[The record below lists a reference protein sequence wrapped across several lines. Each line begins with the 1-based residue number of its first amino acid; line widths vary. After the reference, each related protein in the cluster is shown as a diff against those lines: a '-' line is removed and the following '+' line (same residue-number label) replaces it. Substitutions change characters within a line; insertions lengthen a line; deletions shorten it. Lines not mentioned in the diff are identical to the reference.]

1 MNGPV
6 FDPRTRED
14 IRAQVTALAASYTP
28 EWRYERAE
36 DDPGAALAELF
47 ITMFH
52 QTVDRMNAMPEKLYL
67 SFLDQ
72 IGYREPDPAPAYGT
86 MQFRAFD
93 TLEEPVPVP
102 AGTQVFTPDEMGENI
117 VYETVQ
123 GIQAAAAQ
131 LLELYYV
138 DGGADEIRRMDLS
151 IPRSLFSETEG
162 EPIQRHRFILGQ
174 DQVLLAD
181 CPCVIRLELRQKAR
195 FLEEQ
200 TAKNLAGSRLTW
212 SFLHNGSQ
220 VPFDLVEADHGTVIL
235 EKRNRLSMDPD
246 PDGHVCLTCQGRPDQ
261 DIALEHILV
270 SSAPLEDCP
279 VQRMFSND
287 LPILLEDG
295 GYCFGKQ
302 PEPYQMFYLRSD
314 TVLSKKTA
322 HAVLKMDLTP
332 MITEPVRNEVQYDY
346 GHAIIDKRGAV
357 ERKPDDVYISGVV
370 WEYFNGLGW
379 RSLEVTGSKNPFS
392 GQQDRAA
399 ELTFRVPEDL
409 NETEVNAETGL
420 YIRARVTQI
429 ENQFTDLPRRIVP
442 FLSGAVMSWQYEA
455 GLPADRILAENN
467 GRTAAVEEAGDV
479 NALDMTVLAALA
491 PEEKSIYLRFDRSP
505 HAMPLS
511 LRFRMQG
518 WTRMEEKLLWEAE
531 GENGFEPVQCLD
543 ETENLF
549 HTGEIFLYLPRPLPE
564 TERFGV
570 TGHWLRMSRTSRRAG
585 PLPIVRG
592 IDTNTVTAVQLQR
605 QPPQVFTTGIYEAGK
620 IVYLLNTPV
629 QMCRVWVDERSHLT
643 DEEAYALAERWPDR
657 VRLEKEEHQIVRC
670 HVLWDRIGDLAMAG
684 PEDRVYMLDPY
695 EGSVRFGDGRTGRV
709 PPDGDRNIQVIYASG
724 GGERGNV
731 PAGTVDALVNG
742 LPFISDV
749 DNLTPMQGG
758 TSRLTLEQIKTRGN
772 RFLRHRGRAAGQRDY
787 EDIVSEL
794 FPQVRHVRCYAG
806 INPKGEEKHGAV
818 TIVLDGYGEQEES
831 LWELSRKVYQ
841 ELSRRASCCLTAEG
855 LLRVRPAV
863 RVTVNTTVTIEL
875 ERMDRAAESQQ
886 EIAGRLRDWIETVW
900 KQRPIGS
907 QIRLSEIWTVVRETE
922 NVRLIHR
929 ILVEGSYHEGGQTR
943 LIPLEADTKLPFAVV
958 ENGTHQ
964 VKLQ

>member
-6 FDPRTRED
+6 FDPRSRED
-14 IRAQVTALAASYTP
+14 IRAQVKALAASYTP
-28 EWRYERAE
+28 EWRYEQAE

-47 ITMFH
+47 VTMFH
-52 QTVDRMNAMPEKLYL
+52 QTVDRMNAQPEKLYL

-86 MQFRAFD
+86 MRFQAFD

-102 AGTQVFTPDEMGENI
+102 AGTQVFTSDEMGENI

-123 GIQAAAAQ
+123 GIQATAAQ
-131 LLELYYV
+131 LLELYYL

-151 IPRSLFSETEG
+151 IPRRLFSETEG
-162 EPIQRHRFILGQ
+162 EPIQRHCFSLGQ
-174 DQVLLAD
+174 DQALLVD
-181 CPCVIRLELRQKAR
+181 CPCLVRLELRQRAR

-200 TAKNLAGSRLTW
+200 TAKRLAARGLTW
-212 SFLHNGSQ
+212 SFLHDGIQ
-220 VPFDLVEADHGTVIL
+220 VPFDFVGEDHGVVIL
-235 EKRNRLSMDPD
+235 EKRNRLSIDPD
-246 PDGHVCLTCQGRPDQ
+246 PEGHICLTCEGRPDR

-279 VQRMFSND
+279 VQRMFFD
-287 LPILLEDG
+287 DVPISLEEG

-302 PEPYQMFYLRSD
+302 PEPYDMFYVRSD
-314 TVLSKKTA
+314 TVLSKKSA
-322 HAVLKMDLTP
+322 GAVLKLSLTH
-332 MITEPVRNEVQYDY
+332 MVSEPARDEVRYEY
-346 GHAIIDKRGAV
+346 GQAIIDKRSAV

-379 RSLEVTGSKNPFS
+379 RSLEVSGSRNPFS

-409 NETEVNAETGL
+409 EETEVNAETGL

-429 ENQFTDLPRRIVP
+429 ENQYTDLPRRIVP
-442 FLSGAVMSWQYEA
+442 FLSGASMVWQYEA
-455 GLPADRILAENN
+455 GLPADLVRAENN
-467 GRTAAVEEAGDV
+467 GRRTAVEEAGGV
-479 NALDMTVLAALA
+479 NDLDLTILSALP
-491 PEEKSIYLRFDRSP
+491 PEERSVYLRFDSSP
-505 HAMPLS
+505 HAMPLA

-549 HTGEIFLYLPRPLPE
+549 HTGEVFLYLPHPVPE

-570 TGHWLRMSRTSRRAG
+570 TGHWLRVSRTSQRSG
-585 PLPIVRG
+585 QQPIVGG

-605 QPPQVFTTGIYEAGK
+605 QPSQVFTTGIYEAGK

-629 QMCRVWVDERSHLT
+629 QMCQVWVDERNHLT
-643 DEEAYALAERWPDR
+643 DEEVFALQERYPNR
-657 VRLEKEEHQIVRC
+657 VRLETEEHQIVRC
-670 HVLWDRIGDLAMAG
+670 HVLWDRIEDLALAS
-684 PEDRVYMLDPY
+684 PEERVYVLDPY
-695 EGSVRFGDGRTGRV
+695 EGSIQFGDGRTGRV

-731 PAGTVDALVNG
+731 PAGTVNGLVNG

-749 DNLTPMQGG
+749 ENLTPMRGG
-758 TSRLTLEQIKTRGN
+758 TSRMTLEQIKTRGN

-806 INPKGEEKHGAV
+806 INTRGEEQHGAV
-818 TIVLDGYGEQEES
+818 TVVLDGYGEQEES

-841 ELSRRASCCLTAEG
+841 ELSHRVSCCLTAEG
-855 LLRVRPAV
+855 LLQVRPAI

-886 EIAGRLRDWIETVW
+886 EIANRIQHWIETVW
-900 KQRPIGS
+900 KQRHIGS

-929 ILVEGSYHEGGQTR
+929 ILVEGRYDEGGQTR
-943 LIPLEADTKLPFAVV
+943 LIPLERDTVLPFAVV
-958 ENGTHQ
+958 ENGVHH